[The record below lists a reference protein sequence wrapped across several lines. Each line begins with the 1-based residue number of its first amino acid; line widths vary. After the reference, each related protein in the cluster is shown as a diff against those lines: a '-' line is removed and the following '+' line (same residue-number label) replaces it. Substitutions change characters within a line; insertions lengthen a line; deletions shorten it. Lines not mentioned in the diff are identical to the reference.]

1 MPEVSTGSLFSTSE
15 GWFTSITTYM
25 MSDLIAGSSDWRV
38 QSAGA
43 VALAVTVGAYIV
55 MRAKVKMA
63 EASKEAAQ

>member
-1 MPEVSTGSLFSTSE
+1 MPKVTPGSLFSTSE

-25 MSDLIAGSSDWRV
+25 MSDLIAGSEDWRV

-43 VALAVTVGAYIV
+43 LALAVIVGAYVV

-63 EASKEAAQ
+63 EASKETL